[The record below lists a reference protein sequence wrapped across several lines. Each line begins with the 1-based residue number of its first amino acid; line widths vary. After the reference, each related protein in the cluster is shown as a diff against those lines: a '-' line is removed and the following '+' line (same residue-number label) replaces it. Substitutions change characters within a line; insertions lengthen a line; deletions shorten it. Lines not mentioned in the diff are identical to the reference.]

1 MSLLADLVDT
11 FRGPRNETLPPVP
24 FSTPSGGF
32 GGNLFGRRA
41 DPQERH
47 LDLTTVE
54 STLFSVLDL
63 LSSTTAEVEWT
74 LRLKSANP
82 KPDEEMPI
90 LGPEQ
95 HLAAKLWEEP
105 NDFMEGQELR
115 SVVEWHYDAVGEG
128 WIVCQYNGIG
138 MPESFWPVRP
148 DRMKPVTDPKK
159 FLLGWMYT
167 GPGSEKVP
175 LELNEVMRIRRPHP
189 LDPHRGIGAVQT
201 LMLPLQTSLTAQQWI
216 QAFYRND
223 ATPGGMIELGGD
235 EVMEEGDYR
244 KLVSR
249 WNAQHRGVN
258 RAHRVGILEV
268 GSYKQF
274 EVNFK
279 NLQFTEMR
287 QLTRDQILEA
297 FRIHKHMLGISED
310 VNRAASLAA
319 DATYGKRILK
329 PRVKNWQK
337 LANGPFLKTFG
348 PQPRP
353 VEFCPENVVPEDEE
367 AANVER
373 TSKASAY
380 KTLRDAGVNPDDA
393 ATVVGLPPMRTAINE
408 GADPTVLAA
417 LVQKIYLGVGTVVTD
432 EEARDLLRTAGME
445 LKSGALP
452 NAGGE

>member
-1 MSLLADLVDT
+1 MSLVLDILDMA
-11 FRGPRNETLPPVP
+11 RSARAETLPPVP
-24 FSTPSGGF
+24 FTSNSTGF
-32 GGNLFGRRA
+32 GALFGRGAKPNRKN
-41 DPQERH
+41 

-82 KPDEEMPI
+82 QPDEEMPV
-90 LGPEQ
+90 LGPDQ
-95 HLAAKLWEEP
+95 HLAAALWEQP
-105 NDFMEGQELR
+105 NDFMTGDQLR
-115 SVVEWHYDAVGEG
+115 YVTEWHYDAVGEG
-128 WIVCQYNGIG
+128 WIVCQYNSIG

-148 DRMKPVTDPKK
+148 DRMEPRTDPKK
-159 FLLGWMYT
+159 YLLGYMYH
-167 GPGSEKVP
+167 GPNGEEIP
-175 LELNEVMRIRRPHP
+175 LELNEIMRITRPHP

-201 LMLPLQTSLTAQQWI
+201 LMLPLQTSLTSQQWMR
-216 QAFYRND
+216 AFYSND

-249 WNAQHRGVN
+249 WNDQHRGVN

-268 GSYKQF
+268 GTYKPYD
-274 EVNFK
+274 VNLR
-279 NLQFTEMR
+279 NLQFTETRNMH
-287 QLTRDQILEA
+287 RDQVLEA

-319 DATYGKRILK
+319 DATYGKRVLK

-337 LANGPFLKTFG
+337 LANGPYLKTFG
-348 PQPRP
+348 PTPRP
-353 VEFCPENVVPEDEE
+353 VEFCPDNVVPEDEE

-373 TSKASAY
+373 TSKTSAY

-393 ATVVGLPPMRTAINE
+393 ASVAGLPPMASVATGLSIKE
-408 GADPTVLAA
+408 QGEI
-417 LVQKIYLGVGTVVTD
+417 VQKIYLGVGVVLS
-432 EEARDLLRTAGME
+432 EQEAREMLVKAGVDINAASPLRKEG
-445 LKSGALP
+445 P
-452 NAGGE
+452 

>member
-1 MSLLADLVDT
+1 MSLIADLVDT
-11 FRGPRNETLPPVP
+11 FRGPRAETLPPVP
-24 FSTPSGGF
+24 YTSNAGGGF
-32 GGNLFGRRA
+32 GALFGGNAKPSRKN
-41 DPQERH
+41 

-90 LGPEQ
+90 LGPDQ

-105 NDFMEGQELR
+105 NDFMEGSQLR

-128 WIVCQYNGIG
+128 WIVCQYNSIG

-148 DRMKPVTDPKK
+148 DRMDPVTDSKK
-159 FLLGWMYT
+159 YLLGYKYT
-167 GPGSEKVP
+167 GPNGEEIP
-175 LELNEVMRIRRPHP
+175 LERNEVLRITRPHP

-223 ATPGGMIELGGD
+223 ATPGGMIELGQDNFMEPD
-235 EVMEEGDYR
+235 EYR
-244 KLVSR
+244 KLVAK
-249 WNAQHRGVN
+249 WNDQHRGVN

-297 FRIHKHMLGISED
+297 YRIHKHMLGVSED

-319 DATYGKRILK
+319 DETYGKRVLK

-337 LANGPFLKTFG
+337 LANGPYLATFG
-348 PQPRP
+348 PAPRP

-367 AANVER
+367 AENAER
-373 TSKASAY
+373 NSKATAAA
-380 KTLRDAGVNPDDA
+380 TLAATGIWEPDDIL
-393 ATVVGLPPMRTAINE
+393 ATVGLPPMR
-408 GADPTVLAA
+408 
-417 LVQKIYLGVGTVVTD
+417 KR
-432 EEARDLLRTAGME
+432 EAPASNTT
-445 LKSGALP
+445 
-452 NAGGE
+452 GGE